1 MRGFWAGRRST
12 YRKVTQNVRTPSNR
26 LIRMTYS
33 VPEKKFID
41 TTGTTNV
48 PEVGTISLLNP
59 LGQGTSVIT
68 RIGQK
73 IVIRSI
79 DLRVRVSAAPPSASP
94 SLYPNMV
101 RVLLVWDNQPNG
113 ALAAASDIIEDLTA
127 GTGVIAPQQKIY
139 ISRFRILWDK
149 KFMLSNMPTADGI
162 TSKLNDYDQY
172 YKKTKLQVG
181 YADSNNGDITDI
193 ITGAIYLL
201 AIGQHTATANQG
213 ILEYF
218 SRIRFYDN

>member
-1 MRGFWAGRRST
+1 
-12 YRKVTQNVRTPSNR
+12 
-26 LIRMTYS
+26 MTYS

-48 PEVGTISLLNP
+48 PEVGTLSLLNP

-73 IVIRSI
+73 IIIRSI

-113 ALAAASDIIEDLTA
+113 SLANASDIIEDLTA
-127 GTGVIAPQQKIY
+127 GTGVISPQQKIY
-139 ISRFRILWDK
+139 ITRFRILWDK
-149 KFMLSNMPTADGI
+149 KFMLANMPTADAV
-162 TSKLNDYDQY
+162 TAKLNDYDQY
-172 YKKTKLQVG
+172 YKKTRLQVG

-193 ITGAIYLL
+193 ITGALYLL
-201 AIGQHTATANQG
+201 AVGQHSATANQG

-218 SRIRFYDN
+218 CRIRFYDN